1 MSKDKIITDAPDVQG
16 LRVLVLSRGMEA
28 AQKQAIQAGF
38 LTSISGIKGGTRESQ
53 KLSPINDRDYEE
65 INSVGKKTSATVNMN
80 LLYKFIKD
88 DKLESYEGV
97 HYLEKA
103 FEDNEE
109 VFIIVEINDE
119 RKTTLKIK
127 IKLTAFEL
135 QSEAN
140 NKFSAN
146 ITAEKIGEA
155 KDITPF
161 RFEEGENVEHTTVA
175 LNVGDVMSDKK
186 GKIIY
191 FYTKEST
198 LEKPEL
204 NDERLVY
211 VFDEVRGVVPN
222 PSTQTF
228 NENNEF
234 IITKEAD
241 KAWEKESDTNVV
253 HEIKTEPVRGQ
264 TYEELKGKTVYFYPN
279 ALTLSYPANAD
290 IRKKYTIDQSTGN
303 ASAAEEQ
310 TFANGNFSATLS
322 LKGKK

>member
-16 LRVLVLSRGMEA
+16 LRVLVLSRAMESLG
-28 AQKQAIQAGF
+28 KEAIQAGF
-38 LTSISGIKGGTRESQ
+38 LTSISGLKGGTRESQ

-65 INSVGKKTSATVNMN
+65 INAVGKKTSATVNMN
-80 LLYKFIKD
+80 LLYKFVKD
-88 DKLESYEGV
+88 GNLESYEGV
-97 HYLEKA
+97 NYLEKA
-103 FEDNEE
+103 FEENEE
-109 VFIIVEINDE
+109 VFIIVEINNE

-127 IKLTAFEL
+127 MKLTGFEL

-161 RFEEGENVEHTTVA
+161 RFEESQNIEHTTKA

-191 FYTKEST
+191 FYPKEST

-204 NDERLVY
+204 NDERMVY

-234 IITKEAD
+234 ITTKEAD
-241 KAWEKESDTNVV
+241 KVWEKENDENII
-253 HEIKTEPVRGQ
+253 HESKTEPEQGQ
-264 TYEELKGKTVYFYPN
+264 TYEELKGKTLYFYPN
-279 ALTLSYPANAD
+279 ALTLLYPANED
-290 IRKKYTIDQSTGN
+290 IRKKYTIDQSSGI
-303 ASAAEEQ
+303 ASEATMQ
-310 TFANGNFSATLS
+310 TFLNGKFSDALR
-322 LKGKK
+322 KGGKK